1 MGDKNEQD
9 IKEVEEEK
17 REKSAHPVL
26 AEESV
31 GSCRTARFTEE
42 TPEGLGRSLAT
53 CTSAGKS
60 STRFI
65 TASLLVCLILI
76 IL

>member
-9 IKEVEEEK
+9 IKKVEEEEEK

-31 GSCRTARFTEE
+31 GSCRTARFTEKHLKV
-42 TPEGLGRSLAT
+42 GGVR
-53 CTSAGKS
+53 
-60 STRFI
+60 
-65 TASLLVCLILI
+65 
-76 IL
+76 